1 MKVFFEGTPE
11 SVKREMLAWISG
23 VALVGKLDKKEAT
36 ALKPEPAAVKPGVPD
51 ITAPVDEPVLAE
63 VPKKTELKSEGNP
76 TVTAT
81 PVAPTLFPQA
91 PAAQP
96 APAPQPAAAA
106 APIPKAPDKTYS
118 LEDLMRAAAP
128 LLDKGLGAEL
138 AKINTLHGVKSFN
151 EIPASE
157 FGQVAVELRALG
169 AQL

>member
-11 SVKREMLAWISG
+11 SVKREMLAWING
-23 VALVGKLDKKEAT
+23 VALVSKVDKKEA
-36 ALKPEPAAVKPGVPD
+36 AVIKLEPAAVKPAVPAV
-51 ITAPVDEPVLAE
+51 TAPVDEPVLVD
-63 VPKKTELKSEGNP
+63 VPKAEPKP
-76 TVTAT
+76 AVTAT

-96 APAPQPAAAA
+96 APAPQPAA

-157 FGQVAVELRALG
+157 FGQVAIELRALG